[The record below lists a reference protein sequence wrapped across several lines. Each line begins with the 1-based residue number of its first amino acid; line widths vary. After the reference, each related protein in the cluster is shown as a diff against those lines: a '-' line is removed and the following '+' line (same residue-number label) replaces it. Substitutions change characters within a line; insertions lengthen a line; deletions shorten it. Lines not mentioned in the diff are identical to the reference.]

1 MLFPYL
7 CRSIGDMKFDR
18 NSVIGFVLLAL
29 LFFGYF
35 YFTRQGQIELEMK
48 QKRVQDSL
56 ARLQPK
62 TDPSARR
69 ADSLRADTLTRVA
82 SAGQFATA
90 GFAREEITELKN
102 DLVTVG
108 LTNRGGQIAFVELN
122 NYRSPDSSNVRLAGS
137 EFDQF
142 SYRINT
148 GPSNTGE
155 VAELFFTRG
164 EVKRAEDGS
173 QSLSYT
179 LADSTGRSI
188 THTFRLPAKEY
199 MIDWVIS
206 MDRADQLLGK
216 NTLDLS
222 WQVKALQ
229 QEIDVVGER
238 RETQIDIYNNEGFDY
253 FTMKDGFSEKW
264 NEGVKWMSLKQKFF
278 NHTLISKNGF
288 SYAEVNT
295 TMPEADTIPVVAT
308 AMANLKVPI
317 PAGSRVDVPLSLYI
331 GPNDYKVLKGYKME
345 LEDMVNLGQGF
356 YAFVKYI
363 NRVIVMP
370 VFNLFEGFL
379 KSYGLVIALL
389 TIIIRL
395 LTSPLVYSSYLSG
408 AKMKA
413 LRPELDQLKEK
424 YKDDQQ
430 AYSMEQMKLFR
441 TAGVNPLGG
450 CIPALLQIPI
460 FFALYS
466 FFNAEISLRGES
478 FWWAEDLSSY
488 DKILTWGFNIPFI
501 GSHLSLFTLL
511 AVVTSLLISLY
522 SMSMTPDQNNPML
535 KYMPYIFPIMLLGIF
550 NGLPAALTWY
560 YTVSNVITL
569 VLQYVIQN
577 FIIDHDKILAQ
588 IEENKKKPKSKPKW
602 QERLES
608 MQETQRKVED
618 MKKKSTKK

>member
-1 MLFPYL
+1 
-7 CRSIGDMKFDR
+7 MKLDR

-35 YFTRQGQIELEMK
+35 YYTRQGQIELEVK
-48 QKRVQDSL
+48 QKEIRDSL
-56 ARLQPK
+56 ARIQPPV
-62 TDPSARR
+62 DPVARLT
-69 ADSLRADTLTRVA
+69 DSLKADTLNRVA
-82 SAGQFATA
+82 SAGQFNNASFAT
-90 GFAREEITELKN
+90 EEITVVENELISIGFSNKGGQLAYVELKN
-102 DLVTVG
+102 YL
-108 LTNRGGQIAFVELN
+108 
-122 NYRSPDSSNVRLAGS
+122 SPDSTPVRLSGTA
-137 EFDQF
+137 FDKF

-148 GPSNTGE
+148 GKNTVGE
-155 VAELFFTRG
+155 ISELFFAKSPV
-164 EVKRAEDGS
+164 VKNTDGS
-173 QSLSYT
+173 QTISYT
-179 LADSTGRSI
+179 LADSAGKSV
-188 THTFRLPAKEY
+188 THKYTLPGGQY
-199 MIDWVIS
+199 MVDWNIS
-206 MDRADQLLGK
+206 LNRADQLLGK

-229 QEIDVVGER
+229 QEIDVLGER
-238 RETQIDIYNNEGFDY
+238 RETQVDVYEKEEGFDY
-253 FTMKDGFSEKW
+253 FTMKDGLTEKW
-264 NEGVKWMSLKQKFF
+264 ENGVKWISLKQKFF
-278 NHTLISKNGF
+278 NHTLIAKNGF
-288 SYAEVNT
+288 SFAEINT
-295 TMPEADTIPVVAT
+295 TMPSEDTIHEVASS
-308 AMANLKVPI
+308 MANL
-317 PAGSRVDVPLSLYI
+317 RVALPVDANVNVPLSFYF
-331 GPNDYKVLKGYKME
+331 GPNDYKVLKSYNMD

-370 VFNLFEGFL
+370 VFNLFSGFI

-413 LRPELDQLKEK
+413 LRPELDVLKEK

-466 FFNAEISLRGES
+466 FFNAEISLRGKS
-478 FWWAEDLSSY
+478 FWWAHDLSSY
-488 DKILTWGFNIPFI
+488 DKILTWDFNIPFI

-511 AVVTSLLISLY
+511 AVITSLLISLY

-535 KYMPYIFPIMLLGIF
+535 KYMPYIFPVMLLGIF
-550 NGLPAALTWY
+550 NGLPSALTWY

-577 FIIDHDKILAQ
+577 FIIDHDKILSNIQ
-588 IEENKKKPKSKPKW
+588 ENKKKPKSKPKW

-608 MQETQRKVED
+608 MQETQKKVED
-618 MKKKSTKK
+618 MKKKTQKK